1 MMKIKLLAFGLVFC
15 ACMCVAQEAEKVSL
29 GIGVLKVVDLPFAM
43 QNYRLSSPDIIKL
56 ETFSEKQLRIIGQK
70 QGTCELEVIGAGMT
84 KRFSVTVVD
93 SVRQVYDKL
102 RVDLDTLPE
111 LDISI
116 NQDYIA
122 IKGEISSI
130 KNWEHLQKVLPMY
143 TGVCKS
149 YATFRPAPEMILNM
163 KKLLEQSGYVVSET
177 PIPTEPG
184 QVGFQFA
191 QNVITVSGSVYHPT
205 DLATIKT
212 LFSTQ
217 NWISTEGTAGD
228 GKVRLIMNLKVDP
241 TMIDVGTVYVG
252 ITKSEGET
260 LGSKNNSFFGFN
272 PSAFYDIVRGSG
284 NGSAVM
290 SVGLNSMIK
299 FMADSGITRFKT
311 AGHLTFIS
319 NNESKKEATFH
330 NGGTMYIRVSGQN
343 TGDLKEV
350 QYGLQMTVSGGLTG
364 GNKVKL
370 DIAIERSDPP
380 VLNTAGDYGQRK
392 SAIST
397 SVICDMNKTVVLGG
411 LKELVEGTSKSGL
424 PILRNTPILQWFV
437 SEDGNSL
444 SDMQLLILISPRVQT
459 NETQIKIP
467 PSALTANTLEK
478 AEKTNAQTIKEGK
491 RYHGFWTWLNWFC
504 W

>member
-1 MMKIKLLAFGLVFC
+1 MRKSILALGLALC
-15 ACMCVAQEAEKVSL
+15 AYMGFAQEVEKVSIA
-29 GIGVLKVVDLPFAM
+29 IGALKVVDLPFVM
-43 QNYRLSSPDIIKL
+43 QNYRNSSPDIIKL

-93 SVRQVYDKL
+93 NIRQVYDKL

-143 TGVCKS
+143 GTMCKS
-149 YATFRPAPEMILNM
+149 YVTFRPAPEMILNM
-163 KKLLEQSGYVVSET
+163 KKLLEQSGYVVSGS
-177 PIPTEPG
+177 PVPTEPG
-184 QVGFQFA
+184 NIGFQFA
-191 QNVITVSGSVYHPT
+191 QNVITVTGSVFHPS
-205 DLATIKT
+205 DIANIKT

-217 NWISTEGTAGD
+217 NWITTEGAASD

-252 ITKSEGET
+252 VTKSEGET
-260 LGSKNNSFFGFN
+260 LGSKNNSFFGFD
-272 PSAFYDIVRGSG
+272 PSAFYNIVKGSG
-284 NGSAVM
+284 SGSAQM
-290 SVGLNSMIK
+290 NVGLGSMIK

-319 NNESKKEATFH
+319 NNDTKKEATFQ

-343 TGDLKEV
+343 SGDLKEV
-350 QYGLQMTVSGGLTG
+350 QYGLQMTVSGGLIG

-370 DIAIERSDPP
+370 DIMIERSDPP
-380 VLNTAGDYGQRK
+380 QLNSANDYGQRK
-392 SAIST
+392 SKVST

-411 LKELVEGTSKSGL
+411 LKDLVEGTSKSGL

-437 SEDGNSL
+437 AEDGTSM
-444 SDMQLLILISPRVQT
+444 SDMQLLILLSPRVQT
-459 NETQIKIP
+459 NDTQIKLP
-467 PSALTANTLEK
+467 PSAETANTLEK
-478 AEKTNAQTIKEGK
+478 AEKTNKETIDEGK
-491 RYHGFWTWLNWFC
+491 RFHGFWVWLNWFC

>member
-1 MMKIKLLAFGLVFC
+1 MKKSILALGLALC
-15 ACMCVAQEAEKVSL
+15 AYMGFAQEVERVSL
-29 GIGVLKVVDLPFAM
+29 AIGALKVVDLPFAM
-43 QNYRLSSPDIIKL
+43 QNYRSSSPDIIKL
-56 ETFSEKQLRIIGQK
+56 ENFSEKQLRIIGQK

-93 SVRQVYDKL
+93 NIRQVYDKL

-143 TGVCKS
+143 GTMCKS

-184 QVGFQFA
+184 KVGFQFA
-191 QNVITVSGSVYHPT
+191 QNVITVTGSVYHPA
-205 DLATIKT
+205 DIANIKT

-217 NWISTEGTAGD
+217 NWITTEGAASD

-252 ITKSEGET
+252 VTKSEGEK
-260 LGSKNNSFFGFN
+260 LGSKNNSFFGFD
-272 PSAFYDIVRGSG
+272 PSALYNIVKGSG
-284 NGSAVM
+284 SGSAQM
-290 SVGLNSMIK
+290 SIGLGSMIQ
-299 FMADSGITRFKT
+299 FMADSGVTRFKT

-319 NNESKKEATFH
+319 NNDTKKEATFQ
-330 NGGTMYIRVSGQN
+330 NGGTMYIKVSGQ
-343 TGDLKEV
+343 TSGDLKEV
-350 QYGLQMTVSGGLTG
+350 QYGLQMTVSGGLIG
-364 GNKVKL
+364 GNKAKL
-370 DIAIERSDPP
+370 DITIERSDPP
-380 VLNTAGDYGQRK
+380 VLNSAGDYGQRK
-392 SAIST
+392 SKVST
-397 SVICDMNKTVVLGG
+397 SVICEMNKTVVLGG
-411 LKELVEGTSKSGL
+411 LKDLVEGTSKSGL

-437 SEDGNSL
+437 SETGNNMN
-444 SDMQLLILISPRVQT
+444 DMQLLILISPRVQT
-459 NETQIKIP
+459 NDTQIKLP
-467 PSALTANTLEK
+467 PSAETANTLEK
-478 AEKTNAQTIKEGK
+478 AEKTNKQTIDEGK
-491 RYHGFWTWLNWFC
+491 RFHGFWFWLNWFC

>member
-1 MMKIKLLAFGLVFC
+1 MKKSILVLGLALCACFGL
-15 ACMCVAQEAEKVSL
+15 AQEAEKVSL
-29 GIGVLKVVDLPFAM
+29 GIGALKVVDLPFVM
-43 QNYRLSSPDIIKL
+43 QNYRISSPDIVKL
-56 ETFSEKQLRIIGQK
+56 ENFSEKQLRIIGQK

-93 SVRQVYDKL
+93 NIRQVYDKL

-143 TGVCKS
+143 EGMCKN

-184 QVGFQFA
+184 KIGFQYA
-191 QNVITVSGSVYHPT
+191 QNVITVTGSVYHPA
-205 DLATIKT
+205 DLASIKS

-217 NWISTEGTAGD
+217 NWIATEGIATD
-228 GKVRLIMNLKVDP
+228 GKVRLVTNLKVEP

-252 ITKSEGET
+252 VTKSEGEK
-260 LGSKNNSFFGFN
+260 LGSPNNSYFGFN
-272 PSAFYDIVRGSG
+272 PTALYDIVTGKGS
-284 NGSAVM
+284 GSAVM
-290 SVGLNSMIK
+290 SVGLNSMIQ
-299 FMADSGITRFKT
+299 FMAETGVTRFKT

-350 QYGLQMTVSGGLTG
+350 QYGLQMTVSGGLTS

-380 VLNTAGDYGQRK
+380 QLNTAGDYGQRK
-392 SAIST
+392 SKIST
-397 SVICDMNKTVVLGG
+397 SVICEMNKTVVLGG
-411 LKELVEGTSKSGL
+411 LKDLVEGTSKAGL

-437 SEDGNSL
+437 SESGNAQ

-459 NETQIKIP
+459 NDTQIKIP
-467 PSALTANTLEK
+467 PSALTADTLDK
-478 AEKTNAQTIKEGK
+478 ADKTNKQRIDEEK
-491 RYHGFWTWLNWFC
+491 RFHGFWVWLNWFC

>member
-1 MMKIKLLAFGLVFC
+1 MKKTVLAFGLALWAGLCF
-15 ACMCVAQEAEKVSL
+15 AQETEKVSL
-29 GIGVLKVVDLPFAM
+29 GIGALKVVDLPFAM
-43 QNYRLSSPDIIKL
+43 QNYRISSPDIIKL

-93 SVRQVYDKL
+93 SIRQVYDKL

-143 TGVCKS
+143 EGVCKN

-163 KKLLEQSGYVVSET
+163 KKLLEQSGYVVSST

-184 QVGFQFA
+184 QIGFQFA
-191 QNVITVSGSVYHPT
+191 QNVITVTGTVYHPA
-205 DLATIKT
+205 DLTTIKT

-217 NWISTEGTAGD
+217 NWIATDGVAGD
-228 GKVRLIMNLKVDP
+228 GKVRLITNLKVEP

-252 ITKSEGET
+252 VTKSEGEK
-260 LGSKNNSFFGFN
+260 LGSPNNSFFGFN
-272 PSAFYDIVRGSG
+272 PTALYDIVTGKGS
-284 NGSAVM
+284 GSAVM
-290 SVGLNSMIK
+290 SVGLNSMIQ
-299 FMADSGITRFKT
+299 FMAESGVTRFKT

-350 QYGLQMTVSGGLTG
+350 QYGLQMKVSGGLTG
-364 GNKVKL
+364 GNKVTMANVRAL
-370 DIAIERSDPP
+370 SRPRSFA
-380 VLNTAGDYGQRK
+380 T
-392 SAIST
+392 
-397 SVICDMNKTVVLGG
+397 
-411 LKELVEGTSKSGL
+411 
-424 PILRNTPILQWFV
+424 
-437 SEDGNSL
+437 
-444 SDMQLLILISPRVQT
+444 
-459 NETQIKIP
+459 
-467 PSALTANTLEK
+467 
-478 AEKTNAQTIKEGK
+478 
-491 RYHGFWTWLNWFC
+491 
-504 W
+504 